1 MNIRLVKTKEMKR
14 KMDKNK
20 IEKRLANVEFKE
32 AEDSKMVLEGYALVF
47 GQETLIG
54 DEEHGFIESI
64 DRNALANTN
73 LKDVPMKYNHNDSF
87 LIIARTR
94 NNSLQLMVDEIGLK
108 VRAEL
113 IDTES
118 NKDIYKMV
126 KAGLLDKMSF
136 AFTVSSQEIDRS
148 GSIPK
153 RTITG
158 IDRLYD
164 VSVVDL
170 PAYDQTSIAIA
181 RSLALVDTELKAMD
195 MEKTKKKVEALKL
208 KINIKTNY

>member
-1 MNIRLVKTKEMKR
+1 MKEEM
-14 KMDKNK
+14 KMDKTK
-20 IEKRLANVEFKE
+20 IENRLADVEFKE
-32 AEDSKMVLEGYALVF
+32 SENNKMVLEGYALVF
-47 GQETLIG
+47 NQETLIG
-54 DEEHGFIESI
+54 DEENGFIESI
-64 DRNALANTN
+64 DRNALANAN

-126 KAGLLDKMSF
+126 REGLLDKMSF
-136 AFTVSSQEIDRS
+136 AFTVSSQKIDRS

-170 PAYDQTSIAIA
+170 PAYDQTSIVVG

-195 MEKTKKKVEALKL
+195 MEKAKKEAEILKL
-208 KINIKTNY
+208 KIHIKTNY

>member
-1 MNIRLVKTKEMKR
+1 MDKTK
-14 KMDKNK
+14 
-20 IEKRLANVEFKE
+20 IENRLADVEFKE
-32 AEDSKMVLEGYALVF
+32 SEDNKMVLEGYALVF
-47 GQETLIG
+47 NQETLIG
-54 DEEHGFIESI
+54 DEKNGFIESI

-73 LKDVPMKYNHNDSF
+73 MKDVPMKYNHNDSF

-136 AFTVSSQEIDRS
+136 AFTVSSQKIDRS
-148 GSIPK
+148 GDIPK
-153 RTITG
+153 
-158 IDRLYD
+158 
-164 VSVVDL
+164 
-170 PAYDQTSIAIA
+170 
-181 RSLALVDTELKAMD
+181 ELSQVLIGFM
-195 MEKTKKKVEALKL
+195 M
-208 KINIKTNY
+208 